1 MWETAP
7 SEVTSKLNYS
17 VILEGEIVQYLNL
30 KEEDYL

>member
-7 SEVTSKLNYS
+7 SEVTSKLN

-30 KEEDYL
+30 KEGSYL